1 MPAKKVSS
9 RLVIDASVARAA
21 GDKDAKHEKSK
32 SCRDFLRQVMAISYQ
47 IVMTPELKAE
57 WDKHKS
63 VFAQRWLASMVAKKK
78 LAYYG
83 EIPQQ
88 EELWQKIVM
97 AIDGEKDRKAMEKD
111 FLLLTAALATDKT
124 VISLD
129 EKVRKMFD
137 QAAEQVGELTA
148 IVWVNPTQETEQAID
163 WLENGAKPDKE
174 RRLGFRE

>member
-1 MPAKKVSS
+1 
-9 RLVIDASVARAA
+9 
-21 GDKDAKHEKSK
+21 
-32 SCRDFLRQVMAISYQ
+32 
-47 IVMTPELKAE
+47 
-57 WDKHKS
+57 
-63 VFAQRWLASMVAKKK
+63 
-78 LAYYG
+78 
-83 EIPQQ
+83 
-88 EELWQKIVM
+88 M